1 MLLISNLPYPAI
13 MLLVL
18 AGKGKDKKEE
28 KKKRELSSELTVYSL
43 LSFPRFVLV
52 L

>member
-18 AGKGKDKKEE
+18 AGKGKDKK
-28 KKKRELSSELTVYSL
+28 KKELSSGLTVYSL
-43 LSFPRFVLV
+43 LSFPTFVLV